1 MIRTALLLEDNP
13 RDARLLREMFHEQDS
28 HSIHMA
34 HVESMGE
41 AESFLSR
48 QTPDILLLDFGL
60 PDVNG
65 LEAVHRNSAASS
77 RVPLVVLTGLDD
89 EAAPGPARKRSHDP
103 KAD

>member
-1 MIRTALLLEDNP
+1 MIRTALLIEDNP

-48 QTPDILLLDFGL
+48 QTPGHHPAGLWTTGRQWIGSSSSKFGSL
-60 PDVNG
+60 IPRPLSRINRLG
-65 LEAVHRNSAASS
+65 RRGRARTSEEAES
-77 RVPLVVLTGLDD
+77 
-89 EAAPGPARKRSHDP
+89 
-103 KAD
+103 